1 MQGCASHFPTLRF
14 VGVTIANPVLGFF
27 YFIYI
32 FFFLSSGRD
41 LLKSPRLKF
50 GFCNIKRYFVT

>member
-27 YFIYI
+27 TAFI
-32 FFFLSSGRD
+32 FLFV
-41 LLKSPRLKF
+41 LWKRLSQVAQAK
-50 GFCNIKRYFVT
+50 IWIL